1 MSVSVPSQARHLDI
15 GKVLTDGLG
24 VLAQNFGPLFLL
36 ALLLQ
41 GLPSAMAAWG
51 QVIGSRH
58 FIGGMFAAVGG
69 LASLVTV
76 PMLNGALIYG
86 SMRGL
91 EGRQAS
97 MDECLKAGAQR
108 WLPMLG
114 LMIGSGFLI
123 GLGLILL
130 IVPGVLLA
138 LRWSVAAPV
147 LVLEGRGI
155 PEAMGRSADL
165 TRNRRWAV
173 FLLFL
178 IYFGIEF
185 VLQAVLAAVGL
196 GYQTASTGFGL
207 GFGVP
212 FGGFAPRP
220 AIVILLTP
228 LISVCAS
235 LVLSAIA
242 TALYRELRGDEG
254 GNPEVLGEVFA

>member
-1 MSVSVPSQARHLDI
+1 M
-15 GKVLTDGLG
+15 
-24 VLAQNFGPLFLL
+24 
-36 ALLLQ
+36 
-41 GLPSAMAAWG
+41 
-51 QVIGSRH
+51 
-58 FIGGMFAAVGG
+58 
-69 LASLVTV
+69 
-76 PMLNGALIYG
+76 
-86 SMRGL
+86 
-91 EGRQAS
+91 
-97 MDECLKAGAQR
+97 
-108 WLPMLG
+108 
-114 LMIGSGFLI
+114 
-123 GLGLILL
+123 
-130 IVPGVLLA
+130 PGVLLA

-185 VLQAVLAAVGL
+185 VLQAILAAVGL